1 MSSLPL
7 FHPVKSIEAT
17 FHQEAEIVAFNGDV
31 ADFVKKILDESIT
44 LILLP
49 YLTTLAKSTKT
60 A

>member
-7 FHPVKSIEAT
+7 FHAAKPIETT
-17 FHQEAEIVAFNGDV
+17 FHRKTEIVAFNGDV
-31 ADFVKKILDESIT
+31 ADFVKKMLDESIT

-49 YLTTLAKSTKT
+49 HLTTLAKSTKT